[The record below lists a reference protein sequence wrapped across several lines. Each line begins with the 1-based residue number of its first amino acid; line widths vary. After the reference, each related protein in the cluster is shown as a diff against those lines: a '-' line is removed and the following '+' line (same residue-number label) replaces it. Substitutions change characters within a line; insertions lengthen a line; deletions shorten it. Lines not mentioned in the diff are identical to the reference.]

1 MEPAEGRVTRIAKV
15 LGISWLRG
23 ALLFVGVVWSI
34 AGAFLVLEAGL
45 QSLASG
51 LRGSFAIGS
60 EAQTGSEHCRRFV
73 KTLTPPVPGQ
83 STDRGMAHA
92 AWLLGLQLGYAEG
105 WYATGKVARDAAQ
118 RSIEGSRPI
127 SSTLSIPPLVLPV
140 ERHEVTRLPD
150 FATFVAS
157 DPPCIAASLEYRFS
171 GRHAALYRLGA
182 VVGFAA
188 IFRTAPEFRDVLQ
201 PEIRIYGTA
210 AGIPPDLLRA
220 VSERLGDWEARKAE
234 VNRID
239 AYLRNGY

>member
-1 MEPAEGRVTRIAKV
+1 MTRIAEV
-15 LGISWLRG
+15 LGVAWLRG
-23 ALLFVGVVWSI
+23 VLLFVGVVWSI
-34 AGAFLVLEAGL
+34 AGAFLVLETGL

-51 LRGSFAIGS
+51 LGGSFAMGS
-60 EAQTGSEHCRRFV
+60 RARTGNEHCREFV

-83 STDRGMAHA
+83 GTDRGMAHA
-92 AWLLGLQLGYAEG
+92 AWLLGLQLGYADG
-105 WYATGKVARDAAQ
+105 MYATGIVAREAAQ
-118 RSIEGSRPI
+118 RRIEGSRPI
-127 SSTLSIPPLVLPV
+127 SSRLSVPPLVLPV

-150 FATFVAS
+150 FTTFVAN

-171 GRHAALYRLGA
+171 ARHAALYRLGA
-182 VVGFAA
+182 VVGFATV
-188 IFRTAPEFRDVLQ
+188 FRRAPEFRDVLQ

-220 VSERLGDWEARKAE
+220 VSERLGDWDARQAE